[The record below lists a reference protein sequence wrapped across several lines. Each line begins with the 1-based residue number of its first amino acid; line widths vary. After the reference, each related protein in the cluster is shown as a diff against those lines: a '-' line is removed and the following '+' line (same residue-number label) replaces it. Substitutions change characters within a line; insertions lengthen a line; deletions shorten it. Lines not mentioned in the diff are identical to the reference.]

1 MRSLDAFAR
10 YLAAR
15 PRLAQVLLGGLVLA
29 VCAVGILTF
38 CTGLAESDTTR
49 GALFMTGG
57 SFVLLATCW
66 VADRGLPERGR

>member
-1 MRSLDAFAR
+1 MRRLDALSR

-15 PRLAQVLLGGLVLA
+15 PRLAQLLLGGLVLA
-29 VCAVGILTF
+29 VCAAGILTF
-38 CTGLAESDTTR
+38 CTGLAEPETTR
-49 GALFMTGG
+49 GALFMIGG